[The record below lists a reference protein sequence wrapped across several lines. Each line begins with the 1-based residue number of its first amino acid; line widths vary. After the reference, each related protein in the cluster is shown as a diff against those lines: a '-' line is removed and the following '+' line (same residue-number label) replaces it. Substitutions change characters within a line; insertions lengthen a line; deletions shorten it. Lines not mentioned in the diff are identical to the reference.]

1 MINGGT
7 VNNWICINFS
17 RQVQDNLARTFC
29 QELAQMCYVSGMVS
43 LVKHSL
49 ISLLTFPT
57 LNPTLFFLSYLQ
69 AFNPEPVL
77 PPVSARPEQVEKV
90 LKTRYHDA
98 TSKLSQGKEIDL
110 LIVILP
116 DNNGSLYGM
125 SRVLGCLIVYF
136 FL

>member
-43 LVKHSL
+43 LWKHNL

-57 LNPTLFFLSYLQ
+57 LIP
-69 AFNPEPVL
+69 
-77 PPVSARPEQVEKV
+77 
-90 LKTRYHDA
+90 
-98 TSKLSQGKEIDL
+98 
-110 LIVILP
+110 
-116 DNNGSLYGM
+116 SL
-125 SRVLGCLIVYF
+125 
-136 FL
+136 